1 MSRIYANC
9 AVILLLVLAGP
20 AAAMCPGTMCLGLP
34 LLFGSD
40 APPAVAPAPTGRDF
54 EPIVDL
60 QLPGDLEEAQEAVPA
75 ASEQAKECLKVWR
88 QLIADGRFDLAP
100 VVAAKA
106 LALDPNNREARQ
118 AVAVSKVL
126 RSEPGACCTPVATQT
141 RPVVVKSDNDRIVD
155 SVLSYM
161 MPHGL
166 LGDGPN
172 GECPISGCPAGGSS
186 VSGSSV
192 SKVSQAAATTTPCAC
207 KAKCGSE
214 NSTAAVTVPPTIT
227 QPRALMFGAG
237 VNCDAGLA
245 TCAGATCQTLSTT
258 KRVTIKSGAWQLE
271 CDRVASLN
279 EQEMILDGNVTMTMR
294 TRDVSVQAG
303 RVHVNFVDGN
313 IRIEG
318 K

>member
-40 APPAVAPAPTGRDF
+40 APPAVAPAPTGCDF

-161 MPHGL
+161 MPDGL
-166 LGDGPN
+166 L
-172 GECPISGCPAGGSS
+172 SGCPVNGRPMST
-186 VSGSSV
+186 V
-192 SKVSQAAATTTPCAC
+192 SKVAASTSSCAC

-279 EQEMILDGNVTMTMR
+279 GREMILDGNVTMTMR
-294 TRDVSVQAG
+294 AHDISLQAG
-303 RVHVNFVDGN
+303 RVHVNLTDGS
-313 IRIEG
+313 IQIDG